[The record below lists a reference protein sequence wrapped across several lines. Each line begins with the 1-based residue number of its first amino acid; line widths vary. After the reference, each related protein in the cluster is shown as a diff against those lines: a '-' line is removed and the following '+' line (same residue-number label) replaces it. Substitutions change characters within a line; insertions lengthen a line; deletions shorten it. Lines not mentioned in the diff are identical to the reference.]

1 MSANMAATTMT
12 HGQIGATPIVST
24 FDASGFVSTR
34 FVTLSGNYA
43 RLIPPGYPEPNCGCE
58 VSKRLT
64 ATPQTIP
71 SGARVQ
77 FFVHEAAA
85 IVAAGG
91 GAYS

>member
-1 MSANMAATTMT
+1 MSANMQQTTLA
-12 HGQIGATPIVST
+12 HGQIGATPISST
-24 FDASGFVSTR
+24 FDASGFATTR

-71 SGARVQ
+71 NGSRVQ
-77 FFVHEAAA
+77 FFAHEAAA

>member
-1 MSANMAATTMT
+1 MGANIQQVSIS

-24 FDASGFVSTR
+24 LDASGFASTR
-34 FVTLSGNYA
+34 YVTLSGNYA
-43 RLIPPGYPEPNCGCE
+43 RLIPPGYPDPNAGAE

-64 ATPQTIP
+64 NTPQTIP
-71 SGARVQ
+71 NGARLQ
-77 FFVHEAAA
+77 FFAHEAAA